1 MGHRE
6 QLMTGAK
13 RCLQE
18 RGYARTTSRDIAAA
32 ANNAPVGTINY
43 HYGSKEALLNA
54 ALLETLMEWGAAI
67 MESPVG
73 GEGGA
78 SEQSEQPDRP
88 DRPGQSDG
96 PEPLE
101 RMWARIIGSSA
112 TDRPMLVASTE
123 AFTQA
128 ERAPEIREQIAAAYE
143 RARPEMAARLHGIDA
158 DDDPETA
165 RAVGSVHM
173 ALVAG
178 LTQQWLIDPDHAP
191 SASDVA
197 AGLRVIARRLEEEAG
212 PTPAAD

>member
-1 MGHRE
+1 
-6 QLMTGAK
+6 MTGAK

-54 ALLETLMEWGAAI
+54 ALLETLMEWGTAI
-67 MESPVG
+67 MDRPSDTVDAADAD
-73 GEGGA
+73 GGA
-78 SEQSEQPDRP
+78 L
-88 DRPGQSDG
+88 
-96 PEPLE
+96 EPLE
-101 RMWARIIGSSA
+101 RMWDRIIGSQA

-158 DDDPETA
+158 TADPDTA

-191 SASDVA
+191 SAQDVA
-197 AGLRVIARRLEEEAG
+197 AGLRVIAQRLEEEAEST
-212 PTPAAD
+212 PTAD

>member
-54 ALLETLMEWGAAI
+54 ALLETLMEWGTAV
-67 MESPVG
+67 MGTPVG
-73 GEGGA
+73 AEGDA
-78 SEQSEQPDRP
+78 PEQSEQSEQSARP
-88 DRPGQSDG
+88 DG

-178 LTQQWLIDPDHAP
+178 LTQQWLIDPDYAP

>member
-54 ALLETLMEWGAAI
+54 ALLETLMEWGTAI
-67 MESPVG
+67 VAVPPEAP
-73 GEGGA
+73 A
-78 SEQSEQPDRP
+78 
-88 DRPGQSDG
+88 

-101 RMWARIIGSSA
+101 QMWTRIIGSQA

-123 AFTQA
+123 AFAQA

-143 RARPEMAARLHGIDA
+143 RARPEMAAHLHGIDA
-158 DDDPETA
+158 AEDPETA

-191 SASDVA
+191 SAREMAV
-197 AGLRVIARRLEEEAG
+197 GLRVIAQRLEEEAEST
-212 PTPAAD
+212 PTAAD

>member
-54 ALLETLMEWGAAI
+54 ALLETLMEWGTAI
-67 MESPVG
+67 VDRPSEA
-73 GEGGA
+73 EGGGA
-78 SEQSEQPDRP
+78 
-88 DRPGQSDG
+88 

-101 RMWARIIGSSA
+101 RMWARIIGSEA

-123 AFTQA
+123 AFAQA

-143 RARPEMAARLHGIDA
+143 RARPEMAAHLHGIDA
-158 DDDPETA
+158 ADDPDTA

-191 SASDVA
+191 SAHDVA
-197 AGLRVIARRLEEEAG
+197 VGLRVIARRLEEEAG
-212 PTPAAD
+212 AGSGSTAD

>member
-1 MGHRE
+1 
-6 QLMTGAK
+6 MTGAK

-54 ALLETLMEWGAAI
+54 ALLETLMEWGTALMDRPADA
-67 MESPVG
+67 
-73 GEGGA
+73 EGGA
-78 SEQSEQPDRP
+78 PERSDR
-88 DRPGQSDG
+88 

-101 RMWARIIGSSA
+101 QMWARIIGSQA

-158 DDDPETA
+158 AEDPDTA

-191 SASDVA
+191 SAHEVA
-197 AGLRVIARRLEEEAG
+197 IGLRVIAQRLEEEAEFTG
-212 PTPAAD
+212 SDD